1 MNIKPRSLLAAVVAL
16 SLAVPGMASADRR
29 GDGYRDQGDRHG
41 YKQSHGY
48 KKQYRDRHYDRHD
61 RGGRHYDRH
70 EYRDRHITH
79 YYKQD
84 DDDGEKLLIGLLVGG
99 VLGYA
104 INGAQH
110 SSSYVD
116 SDRYAPRAQPE
127 AYPADSYAYSDS
139 TCLQE
144 REYQTT
150 VVVGG
155 KNVPAYGT
163 ACLQPD
169 GSWKRDRAQLVS
181 Y

>member
-1 MNIKPRSLLAAVVAL
+1 MNMKPRSLLATVVAL
-16 SLAVPGMASADRR
+16 SLAIPGLAAADRR
-29 GDGYRDQGDRHG
+29 GGDYRAHG
-41 YKQSHGY
+41 
-48 KKQYRDRHYDRHD
+48 
-61 RGGRHYDRH
+61 DRH
-70 EYRDRHITH
+70 EYRSAYRERHHDRHDRHDYRDSHVTTR
-79 YYKQD
+79 YYSHD
-84 DDDGEKLLIGLLVGG
+84 DDDGEKLLLGLVVGG
-99 VLGYA
+99 ILGYA

-110 SSSYVD
+110 ANTYD
-116 SDRYAPRAQPE
+116 YSDRYSPRTQTE
-127 AYPADSYAYSDS
+127 AYPAQGGAYGYEASAG

-169 GSWKRDRAQLVS
+169 GSWKREPAQLVS

>member
-29 GDGYRDQGDRHG
+29 GHDSHGYGGDRGGYKHGYNHG
-41 YKQSHGY
+41 YKGGY
-48 KKQYRDRHYDRHD
+48 PGRYYGYRGYPKGNYYYYNNDDHYDD
-61 RGGRHYDRH
+61 
-70 EYRDRHITH
+70 
-79 YYKQD
+79 
-84 DDDGEKLLIGLLVGG
+84 LLLGLAVGG
-99 VLGYA
+99 ILGYA
-104 INGAQH
+104 INGAQ
-110 SSSYVD
+110 YPQ
-116 SDRYAPRAQPE
+116 YPYGYYPRAQRQ
-127 AYPADSYAYSDS
+127 AYQAESPAYSDD

-169 GSWKRDRAQLVS
+169 GSWQRGPAQTVA

>member
-1 MNIKPRSLLAAVVAL
+1 MNIKIRSLLAAAVVL

-29 GDGYRDQGDRHG
+29 GGDRHHDRGDRHG
-41 YKQSHGY
+41 YRHGY
-48 KKQYRDRHYDRHD
+48 RHHYRERLPAYRYYPG
-61 RGGRHYDRH
+61 RGVPRY
-70 EYRDRHITH
+70 YR
-79 YYKQD
+79 YD
-84 DDDGEKLLIGLLVGG
+84 DDDDLVTGLVLGG
-99 VLGYA
+99 ILGYA

-110 SSSYVD
+110 SAPYGYND
-116 SDRYAPRAQPE
+116 PYPRAQPNT
-127 AYPADSYAYSDS
+127 YPPDSYAYSDD

-155 KNVPAYGT
+155 KHVPAYGT

-169 GSWKRDRAQLVS
+169 GSWRRGPPQTVN